1 MIRVKCIHKFRDNSG
16 NIKGYKL
23 QSTNGE
29 IYDVL
34 ANKLKEAI
42 IDNRIYVENLTLTA
56 DNRLVDRNVE
66 DFTNSDAKIN
76 KLRKK
81 AEILGSTI
89 KLPIYGGHV
98 VEYIP
103 IGSDTAILYI
113 PDDVI
118 ITDIIFSPDKNSKL
132 VGNTDNTELYV
143 YGGVNIRNASLMFFG
158 ARFKTI
164 HFENFG
170 SGKVETMQNM
180 FQSTHIKMLDLS
192 KLSTISVKN
201 MKDMFANAHIQ
212 EMSLIMDTSNVET
225 MTGMFDSCQ
234 TNKID
239 LFAFD
244 TRKVT
249 KMDRMFAHCNA
260 KEIKLNSFDTSNVT
274 TMESMFISCLVS
286 KLEMKNFSLKSCKN
300 INGMFKGID
309 TTELDLSSFKIPR
322 KCKTEDVFKYSR
334 LKNIKTTDKK
344 LLKLFNG

>member
-1 MIRVKCIHKFRDNSG
+1 MNKVKCIYKFRDNNG

-23 QSTNGE
+23 QSDDGAL
-29 IYDVL
+29 YDVW

-42 IDNRIYVENLTLTA
+42 RDGRVCVENLTLTA

-66 DFTNSDAKIN
+66 SPTDSISKIN
-76 KLRKK
+76 KIRKK
-81 AEILGSTI
+81 AELIGSVI
-89 KLPIYGGHV
+89 RLPIYCNHV
-98 VEYIP
+98 VEYISM
-103 IGSDTAILYI
+103 GSDKAILYI
-113 PDDVI
+113 PDDVE

-143 YGGVNIRNASLMFFG
+143 CGGVNIRNANLMFFG

-274 TMESMFISCLVS
+274 TMEAMFVACLVS
-286 KLEMKNFSLKSCKN
+286 KIEMKNFSLVSCESIKE
-300 INGMFKGID
+300 MFKGID
-309 TTELDLSSFKIPR
+309 TAELDLSSFKIPR